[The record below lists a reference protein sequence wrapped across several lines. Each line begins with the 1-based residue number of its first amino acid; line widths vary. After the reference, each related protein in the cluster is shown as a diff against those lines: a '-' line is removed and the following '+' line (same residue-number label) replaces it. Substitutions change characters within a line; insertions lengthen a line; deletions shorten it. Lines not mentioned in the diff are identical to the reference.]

1 MRIESSTPLKNL
13 SITRLL
19 FYKPLFSDR
28 YLRNQMLIFGTTIL
42 GGLFA
47 YLLHPAL
54 AHTMTIQEY
63 GQVAALVA
71 LSFVLVTPTQI
82 FSTVAAKYASSLS
95 INGDYAQLNGFIRRL
110 TGILLVVGVGVA
122 AAFMMVSNYLA
133 VFLHLNSTQDIVLLG
148 IVLIVSLVSPLNLG
162 VLQGLQRFGW
172 VATITLLLPV
182 LRLVLVVSF
191 VLLGFGVKSA
201 ILGIAISTLLTYL
214 VSFQPLWK
222 LLRGPR
228 AHSGSLKSVWSY
240 AILAAAI
247 AGGIVTLCSVDTV
260 LAGHFLNTHDTGLYA
275 ALATIGRTILFIT
288 GSIGVVMFPRVVTL
302 HEQKKPH
309 WHVAVQAMLG
319 ALILSAAVEMMFF
332 LAPSLITKL
341 LFGQAFTAIAELLPL
356 YGLAMSLLSISQ
368 ILSTYFLAMGNRTII
383 LIIFL
388 ACLLLICLITWH
400 HGSIAQL
407 VQAVLIANVVFVLA
421 LLVTWGMTQYY
432 LST

>member
-19 FYKPLFSDR
+19 FYKQLFSDR
-28 YLRNQMLIFGTTIL
+28 YLRHQILIFGTNIL
-42 GGLFA
+42 GGLFS

-54 AHTMTIQEY
+54 ARIMTIQEY

-122 AAFMMVSNYLA
+122 VASMTVSNYLA
-133 VFLHLNSTQDIVLLG
+133 LFFHLNSTQDIVLLG
-148 IVLIVSLVSPLNLG
+148 TVLIVSFVSPLNQG
-162 VLQGLQRFGW
+162 VLLGLQRFGW
-172 VATITLLLPV
+172 VATITLLLPL

-240 AILAAAI
+240 AVLNAATSR
-247 AGGIVTLCSVDTV
+247 GYS
-260 LAGHFLNTHDTGLYA
+260 H
-275 ALATIGRTILFIT
+275 AL
-288 GSIGVVMFPRVVTL
+288 
-302 HEQKKPH
+302 
-309 WHVAVQAMLG
+309 
-319 ALILSAAVEMMFF
+319 
-332 LAPSLITKL
+332 
-341 LFGQAFTAIAELLPL
+341 
-356 YGLAMSLLSISQ
+356 
-368 ILSTYFLAMGNRTII
+368 
-383 LIIFL
+383 
-388 ACLLLICLITWH
+388 
-400 HGSIAQL
+400 
-407 VQAVLIANVVFVLA
+407 
-421 LLVTWGMTQYY
+421 
-432 LST
+432 